1 MVAFDTS
8 FGDSFGRNVDLFA
21 IKMWAPHNS
30 IKFFE
35 YDFLLGETKEIY
47 EIPVDS
53 DKLDKIQGIQLA
65 RISDEALTYS
75 LLIDWCSYK
84 EIFTITFTRTKQKK
98 QNKKVRN
105 HYTYDSKAFLMGKID
120 LINPNLFESSFEMAD
135 GKNTGYVNQTLK
147 MYPLYKTFE
156 GKEDPQRD
164 GFSVLV
170 DQVRMDFDLK
180 YFENLPG
187 KDRIKY
193 YYQSHSSVFEYEYQH
208 SKKIK

>member
-1 MVAFDTS
+1 LTSKLADEEYENKLAPLNQVETLVEAYNYLDFTKEFVDLNKWIDQTSAEYCHTFPKAYRKARMVAFDTS

-84 EIFTITFTRTKQKK
+84 EIFTITFTRTK
-98 QNKKVRN
+98 
-105 HYTYDSKAFLMGKID
+105 
-120 LINPNLFESSFEMAD
+120 
-135 GKNTGYVNQTLK
+135 
-147 MYPLYKTFE
+147 
-156 GKEDPQRD
+156 
-164 GFSVLV
+164 
-170 DQVRMDFDLK
+170 
-180 YFENLPG
+180 
-187 KDRIKY
+187 
-193 YYQSHSSVFEYEYQH
+193 
-208 SKKIK
+208 